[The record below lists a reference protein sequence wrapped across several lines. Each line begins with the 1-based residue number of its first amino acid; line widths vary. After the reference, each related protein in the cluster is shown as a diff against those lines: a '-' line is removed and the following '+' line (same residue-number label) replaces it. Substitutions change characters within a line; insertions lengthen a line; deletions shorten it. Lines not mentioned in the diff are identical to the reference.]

1 MKSKIEIEK
10 QIKDLTSE
18 IEEMHKE
25 RNEAKDKYGGVSEEE
40 NESFFA
46 DITWRMAKI
55 EGLQWVLN

>member
-1 MKSKIEIEK
+1 MKNITEIEK

-18 IEEMHKE
+18 IDEMHKE
-25 RNEAKDKYGGVSEEE
+25 RNDAKDKYGGISEEE

-46 DITWRMAKI
+46 DIAWRMAKI